1 ALAHEQPRF
10 RPGFDSGTQ
19 HVVRVEDDTQTGR
32 QEPGKP
38 QESGKPGES
47 EWPEGAA
54 GPAGTWLWGE
64 GAESSVM
71 VVTACRVRGQ

>member
-1 ALAHEQPRF
+1 AGGSPGPRAAEG
-10 RPGFDSGTQ
+10 PPAP
-19 HVVRVEDDTQTGR
+19 VERDGR

-54 GPAGTWLWGE
+54 GPVGTWLWGE